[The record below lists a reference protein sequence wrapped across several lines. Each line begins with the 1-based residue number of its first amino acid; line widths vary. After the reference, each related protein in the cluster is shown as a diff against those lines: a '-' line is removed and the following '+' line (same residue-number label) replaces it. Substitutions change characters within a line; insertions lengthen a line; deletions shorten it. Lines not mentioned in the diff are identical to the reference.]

1 MPLERIGDMLNK
13 FQNNKENFTGLKNF
27 KLENKIIVKDLTF
40 RYKKNQVFD
49 RINLEI
55 PAKKTTSIYGKSGS
69 GKTTLADLFVKL
81 YDLKKVSGEI
91 LFDQTNI
98 FEINPLYLRSKIGYV
113 TQDTYL
119 FNSSVRFNLI
129 ISDNHAKDDELI
141 SLLKLFK
148 MEKIFK
154 DRNIDLDKQIIGG
167 GNNIS
172 GGQKQRILIIR
183 ELLKNP
189 KLIIFDEGLGSLEN
203 DNKKYILET
212 IRDYNPDITILNFT
226 HDQYFKNISDNVIQI
241 N

>member
-1 MPLERIGDMLNK
+1 MSGLNLFKVPLERIGDMLNK

-27 KLENKIIVKDLTF
+27 KLENKIVKDLTF

-129 ISDNHAKDDELI
+129 ISDNHAKDGELI

-154 DRNIDLDKQIIGG
+154 DRNIDLDKK
-167 GNNIS
+167 S
-172 GGQKQRILIIR
+172 
-183 ELLKNP
+183 
-189 KLIIFDEGLGSLEN
+189 
-203 DNKKYILET
+203 
-212 IRDYNPDITILNFT
+212 
-226 HDQYFKNISDNVIQI
+226 
-241 N
+241 